1 MPEITVSEELYR
13 QISAETSGND
23 FDEALWR
30 MVGSYRRANN
40 PEADTT

>member
-13 QISAETSGND
+13 QIRAESDEND
-23 FDEALWR
+23 IDEALWR

-40 PEADTT
+40 PEADMT

>member
-13 QISAETSGND
+13 QIRSESGD
-23 FDEALWR
+23 DDVDKALWR
-30 MVGSYRRANN
+30 MVGSYRRMHN